1 MNESCDSFT
10 LIRAVEMLD
19 QSKMTIINQVLL
31 LINTCSVIMV
41 IRYSNDLW
49 LLNVARVV
57 TRNLIDLMYHNFE
70 NLLIKNQLLI
80 ALQQFLAIAQK
91 KRPRINKI

>member
-31 LINTCSVIMV
+31 SSCSVIMV